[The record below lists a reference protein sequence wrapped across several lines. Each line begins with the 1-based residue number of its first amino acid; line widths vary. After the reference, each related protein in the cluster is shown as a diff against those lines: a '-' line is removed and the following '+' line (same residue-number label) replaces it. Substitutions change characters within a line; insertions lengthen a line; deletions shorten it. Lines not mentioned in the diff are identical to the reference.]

1 MCEIPLDKTTM
12 QRSILL
18 AGLVGALFTI
28 GLFVLNLA
36 AMGISPDHY
45 RKVVE
50 DAATDGSFLRTLHL
64 PLSSRKDIVR
74 YDGND
79 CLILEMLLLPR
90 ESRVKASISPR
101 FATLSDLGPTGDVPG
116 YATLPHCKVL
126 AAVMDPGRSGPIPM
140 AYYHRYLHGDFTVA
154 ALLLA
159 VLQFAAVGKLLL
171 LLCYGAFAALAA
183 TALVR
188 MRGAATRQRYRA
200 AAFLVIA
207 IVLAVFYGLPQFG
220 GSLSFAPT
228 DLVIAGFLLFGLVRP
243 VCCLSERSFVIAS
256 ATFGAAIAIFEFLT
270 GGIPMA
276 LATLITM
283 VALGEARDGGTLV
296 RRLWLGVLSFSTA
309 VVACFACKFVVVA
322 MIWGSNEIADAI
334 LTLYDRLEGSIA
346 ARVPP
351 ELAAVMVQLGL
362 DVGSVDSNVI
372 VRVLLV
378 GVMLTYSAFILGL
391 GSHVLG
397 AALVLV
403 PLPALA
409 FLTCRALR
417 RVRPSQWMEQPQALL
432 LLAGLVPVIWYLVFT
447 NHTFTHSY
455 MMVRP
460 MALDI
465 ALALITASMGRV
477 DAGQVPTAPR

>member
-1 MCEIPLDKTTM
+1 M

-18 AGLVGALFTI
+18 AGLIGIFCTI
-28 GLFVLNLA
+28 GLFVLNFA

-50 DAATDGSFLRTLHL
+50 DAAADGSFLRTLHL
-64 PLSSRKDIVR
+64 PLAPSKDIVP

-79 CLILEMLLLPR
+79 CLILEMLSLPR

-101 FATLSDLGPTGDVPG
+101 FAALTNPGLPGAVPG
-116 YATLPHCKVL
+116 YVTLPHCQML
-126 AAVMDPGRSGPIPM
+126 AAVMDPRRPGPIPLT
-140 AYYHRYLHGDFTVA
+140 YYHRYLHGDLTVA

-159 VLQFAAVGKLLL
+159 VLQFATAGKLLL
-171 LLCYGAFAALAA
+171 LACYGALAALAA

-188 MRGAATRQRYRA
+188 MRGASIRQRRRA
-200 AAFLVIA
+200 AAFVVIT
-207 IVLAVFYGLPQFG
+207 IVLAAFYELPQFG
-220 GSLSFAPT
+220 GSFSFAPT

-243 VCCLSERSFVIAS
+243 VCRLSERSFVIAS

-270 GGIPMA
+270 GGIPIA

-283 VALGEARDGGTLV
+283 VALGEAPDGETLV
-296 RRLWLGVLSFSTA
+296 RRLWLGVLSFSVA
-309 VVACFACKFVVVA
+309 VVACFACKVVVVA
-322 MIWGSNEIADAI
+322 MIWGPHEIADAV
-334 LTLYDRLEGSIA
+334 LTLNDRLVGPVA
-346 ARVPP
+346 ARVPA
-351 ELAAVMVQLGL
+351 ELAAVMVRLGL
-362 DVGSVDSNVI
+362 EVSSIDTNVM

-409 FLTCRALR
+409 VLTYRALR
-417 RVRPSQWMEQPQALL
+417 QVRPAQWIEQPQALL
-432 LLAGLVPVIWYLVFT
+432 LLAGLVPVIWYLAFT

-465 ALALITASMGRV
+465 ALALIAVSMGRGEGGQAPPVSV
-477 DAGQVPTAPR
+477 DPAQASV